1 MFIVSGENEIKAELE
16 KAEQSFEC
24 NESQEF
30 EEILIEI
37 TEPQS
42 PLCSQ
47 SSPNRNKDGTSILS
61 SDLDIDID
69 ISPSDILYSN
79 GSWNAPKTVL
89 YASSLHKKI
98 PDAQIELNAFSSREH
113 LFSPDDPN
121 GHI

>member
-1 MFIVSGENEIKAELE
+1 MFIVSGGNEIKAELE
-16 KAEQSFEC
+16 KAEQTFEC

-47 SSPNRNKDGTSILS
+47 SSPNRDEDESSILS
-61 SDLDIDID
+61 SDLDIDI
-69 ISPSDILYSN
+69 SPSNILYSN

-98 PDAQIELNAFSSREH
+98 PDAQIKLNAFSSREH